1 MGTSFNYRGYTII
14 HARHPTAL
22 NPARA
27 TWDIY
32 DSDKRR
38 KANIASVELA
48 KKYIDTMIKYS
59 YWMQG
64 GSEKIGGEI
73 K

>member
-1 MGTSFNYRGYTII
+1 MIKHRGYAIVQA
-14 HARHPTAL
+14 HHPTRI
-22 NPARA
+22 NPDRL

-32 DSDKRR
+32 DGDKRR

-59 YWMQG
+59 YWRQG